1 MKNIMIA
8 IIIPIL
14 LTISCQ
20 QGEIEESENQQASQT
35 ETQTQNENSSKEDI
49 LPDKIILAIVNGS
62 PIYKDD
68 LKGRSLQYAI
78 DNEILYQEGLK
89 RGLDKEFADQ
99 VRNYKRNVIINSI
112 KQDLDSQLP
121 PEKDISDIEIETYYN
136 NNLKK
141 YTTLHVEQ
149 ISFKNADI
157 KEEVLKLAMENQS
170 LSSLVNPLNSKDDEI
185 VFTDLGFNR
194 KHNKKFDKIEVGE
207 ISELENKGGYIK
219 LLKIVEI
226 RKLTLDKVREPIKY
240 NLQAIKKK
248 NAVHKNIQ
256 NIAKENG
263 YKVDILTPDEPK
275 N

>member
-1 MKNIMIA
+1 MKNILMA
-8 IIIPIL
+8 IIIPAL
-14 LTISCQ
+14 LAISCQ
-20 QGEIEESENQQASQT
+20 QGEKEETPNKQASQT

-49 LPDKIILAIVNGS
+49 LPDKIIVAIVNGNS
-62 PIYKDD
+62 IYKDD

-149 ISFKNADI
+149 ISFKNTDI
-157 KEEVLKLAMENQS
+157 KEEVLKLAKDNQS
-170 LSSLVNPLNSKDDEI
+170 LSSLVNPLNSKDNEI
-185 VFTDLGFNR
+185 VFTDLGFSR
-194 KHNKKFDKIEVGE
+194 EYNKMFDKIEVGE
-207 ISELENKGGYIK
+207 ISELENKGEYIK

-226 RKLTLDKVREPIKY
+226 RKIPLDKTREPIKY
-240 NLQAIKKK
+240 NLQAIKKH
-248 NAVHKNIQ
+248 NAVHDYIQ

-263 YKVDILTPDEPK
+263 YKVDILIPDEPK